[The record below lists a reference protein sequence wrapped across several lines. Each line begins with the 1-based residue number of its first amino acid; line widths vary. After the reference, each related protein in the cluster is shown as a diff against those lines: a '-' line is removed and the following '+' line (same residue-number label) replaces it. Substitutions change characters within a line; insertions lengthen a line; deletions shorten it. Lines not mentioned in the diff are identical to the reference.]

1 MRRLLLLLVCVA
13 VLFGFGCTSTDTQPV
28 PQLVGAD
35 ATQVCDQLDALAEEL
50 AKDSPD
56 MDRIRTLVD
65 SIRSNAAVLEDRAW
79 TLNAILESLFAANGY
94 YN

>member
-13 VLFGFGCTSTDTQPV
+13 VLFGFGCTSTPV